1 MEILEERALS
11 SPYTPRFHSQTPVA
25 RCSSSPGPLC
35 CGNYCSSLGKWD
47 LHLRCN
53 YSRTS
58 TAKGSKGAGEAAMGS
73 LPSQQQAH
81 SEDHASWKQP
91 AQPQPCS
98 HTLTHPQTLA
108 FLSVRGAP
116 GHSRSHRWPPG
127 TARRKP
133 PIPFPKSFAFSH
145 PRLQDQL
152 QVCSALSPESSPA
165 GGSSAAVW
173 WLPDTRVPDTEIEQS
188 PLRSHVGH
196 QEKPWASDFALPAQP
211 GQPPPHFHRHK
222 IHQKRSV

>member
-1 MEILEERALS
+1 MHLWTQSKGCMYQGMLQSKGKALLEEGMEIPEERASLS

-47 LHLRCN
+47 LHLCCN

-81 SEDHASWKQP
+81 SEDHTSCKQP

-98 HTLTHPQTLA
+98 YTLTHSHTHKHSHSPPFGVLLA
-108 FLSVRGAP
+108 IAGATA
-116 GHSRSHRWPPG
+116 GHLALHVGSH
-127 TARRKP
+127 
-133 PIPFPKSFAFSH
+133 PFPSLNLCLLPSPFAG
-145 PRLQDQL
+145 PAAGLL
-152 QVCSALSPESSPA
+152 SA
-165 GGSSAAVW
+165 V
-173 WLPDTRVPDTEIEQS
+173 TRS
-188 PLRSHVGH
+188 
-196 QEKPWASDFALPAQP
+196 QP
-211 GQPPPHFHRHK
+211 SWGEFCCCLVAP
-222 IHQKRSV
+222 

>member
-1 MEILEERALS
+1 MHLWTQSKGCMYRGMLQSKGKALLEEGMEIPEERASLS

-25 RCSSSPGPLC
+25 RCSNPPGPLC

-47 LHLRCN
+47 LHLCCN

-81 SEDHASWKQP
+81 SEDHSSCKQP

-98 HTLTHPQTLA
+98 HTLTHPQTLT
-108 FLSVRGAP
+108 FPSIRGVP

-127 TARRKP
+127 TACRKP
-133 PIPFPKSFAFSH
+133 PIPVPKSLPSPIPVCRTSCRFAQRCH
-145 PRLQDQL
+145 PNPAQL
-152 QVCSALSPESSPA
+152 GGVLLLS
-165 GGSSAAVW
+165 GGS
-173 WLPDTRVPDTEIEQS
+173 PTRESLTQ
-188 PLRSHVGH
+188 R
-196 QEKPWASDFALPAQP
+196 
-211 GQPPPHFHRHK
+211 
-222 IHQKRSV
+222 